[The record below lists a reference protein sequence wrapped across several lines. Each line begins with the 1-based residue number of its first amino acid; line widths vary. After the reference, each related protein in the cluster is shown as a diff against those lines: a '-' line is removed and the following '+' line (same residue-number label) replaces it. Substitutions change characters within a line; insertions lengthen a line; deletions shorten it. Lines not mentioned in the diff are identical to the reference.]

1 MNKLA
6 LVVSL
11 AAVAAVAALAA
22 GCATVAPEHRLA
34 DTQGRSPEQ
43 LAVIAVQSDEV
54 KIVEV
59 DGKPFPGAGTSNFYI
74 VPGTHRI
81 LVGLNWCPGGQCQ
94 YFGSFADK
102 PRPVCIEVK
111 AGNQYRFS
119 TGSPGP
125 DWLPRVT
132 LPPAGADTK
141 PVVVD
146 SRCA

>member
-11 AAVAAVAALAA
+11 AAVAALAA

-34 DTQGRSPEQ
+34 DTQGRSPDQ

-74 VPGTHRI
+74 LPGAHRI
-81 LVGLNWCPGGQCQ
+81 LVGLHWCPGGQCQ
-94 YFGSFADK
+94 SFGIYAEK
-102 PRPVCIEVK
+102 PRLACIDVK
-111 AGNQYRFS
+111 AGSQYKFS
-119 TGSPGP
+119 VRDLGP
-125 DWLPRVT
+125 DWQPRVT
-132 LPPAGADTK
+132 EQASGAEAK
-141 PVVVD
+141 PVD
-146 SRCA
+146 SKCA

>member
-1 MNKLA
+1 MKKLA
-6 LVVSL
+6 LAFSL
-11 AAVAAVAALAA
+11 AALAA

-34 DTQGRSPEQ
+34 DTQGRSPDQ

-74 VPGTHRI
+74 LPGAHRI

-94 YFGSFADK
+94 SFGIYAEK
-102 PRPVCIEVK
+102 PRPVCIDVK
-111 AGNQYRFS
+111 AGNQYKFS
-119 TGSPGP
+119 TLSPGP

-132 LPPAGADTK
+132 LQPSGADTK
-141 PVVVD
+141 PVAVD